1 METGE
6 MEVSCNVSLK
16 ISVSVHW
23 AFGMVLLGFL
33 IKELRLSPKEQVLG
47 DQRWSGYFLGNA
59 LSPPSACLMF

>member
-6 MEVSCNVSLK
+6 MEVNCNVALK

-23 AFGMVLLGFL
+23 TFGMVLLGFL

-47 DQRWSGYFLGNA
+47 DRGGVGISWEMLFHHPMHA
-59 LSPPSACLMF
+59 